1 MNMQLGDV
9 LICPASGSTIIFT
22 PWYHR
27 LADNARFA
35 YEIIQTVGSPTF
47 AVDVRHRNAEDTSP
61 EGDSAGSSWTT
72 SGNFRLQTVSG
83 LKEMFRFK
91 ITLTAGGASTSA
103 IVYRF
108 LEPTWFDQAE
118 GTA

>member
-1 MNMQLGDV
+1 MQLGEV
-9 LICPASGSTIIFT
+9 LICPGSGNTIIYTQWFR
-22 PWYHR
+22 R

-35 YEIIQTVGSPTF
+35 YEIIQSIGSPTF
-47 AVDVRHRNAEDTSP
+47 TVDVRHKDSENTSP
-61 EGDSAGSSWTT
+61 DGASAGSSWTS

-83 LKEMFRFK
+83 LKELFRFK
-91 ITLTAGGASTSA
+91 LTLAASGGSTEA
-103 IVYRF
+103 IIYRF